1 VEDMKEYPLILFSL
15 SENPLVLFPLSIV
28 LCFKGIFSAPILGTL
43 ISKARDVLIEYEGQ
57 LDAKEYAMPR
67 EERRVMLMAITDPA
81 SPENL
86 DPTPNRVHGKR
97 PCLNRGIKNAWRPRR
112 AWRHSHRAGTPKE
125 SSI

>member
-1 VEDMKEYPLILFSL
+1 MR
-15 SENPLVLFPLSIV
+15 ENMRCPEKKRWV
-28 LCFKGIFSAPILGTL
+28 
-43 ISKARDVLIEYEGQ
+43 
-57 LDAKEYAMPR
+57 MP
-67 EERRVMLMAITDPA
+67 MAITDPA